1 MIVESLAATAV
12 IFLLIMIVTQVA
24 FVVVARDTAQTAVAA
39 AARRAGRPGS
49 DAGIEAVRLE
59 GELARIVPGASSVSA
74 SIESGDVDVT
84 ARAVIRWLPPG
95 PDLIPITLHAAST
108 APRVVPP

>member
-12 IFLLIMIVTQVA
+12 IFLLIVIVTQVA
-24 FVVVARDTAQTAVAA
+24 FIVVARDTAQTAVAA

-49 DAGIEAVRLE
+49 NLDVETVRLE
-59 GELARIVPGASSVSA
+59 SELARIVPGASNVNA
-74 SIESGDVDVT
+74 FIESDGAGVT
-84 ARAVIRWLPPG
+84 ARADIRWLPPG

-108 APRVVPP
+108 APIVVPP

>member
-12 IFLLIMIVTQVA
+12 IFLLIVIVTQVA

-49 DAGIEAVRLE
+49 DLGVEAVRLE
-59 GELARIVPGASSVSA
+59 GELARIVPGASSVA
-74 SIESGDVDVT
+74 AFVESDGVAVT
-84 ARAVIRWLPPG
+84 ARAAIRWLPPG
-95 PDLIPITLHAAST
+95 PDLIPITLHASST
-108 APRVVPP
+108 APIVVPP

>member
-1 MIVESLAATAV
+1 MIIESLAATAV

-49 DAGIEAVRLE
+49 DLGAEVVRLE
-59 GELARIVPGASSVSA
+59 GELARIVPGASIVNA
-74 SIESGDVDVT
+74 SIEFDGVGVT
-84 ARAVIRWLPPG
+84 AQAAIRWLPPG
-95 PDLIPITLHAAST
+95 PDLIPITLRAAST
-108 APRVVPP
+108 APVVVPP

>member
-12 IFLLIMIVTQVA
+12 IFLLIVIVTQVA
-24 FVVVARDTAQTAVAA
+24 FVVVARDAAQTAVAA

-49 DAGIEAVRLE
+49 DLNNEAVRLE
-59 GELARIVPGASSVSA
+59 AEIARIVPGASAVSA
-74 SIESGDVDVT
+74 SIEPNGSGIT
-84 ARAVIRWLPPG
+84 ARAAIRWLPPG
-95 PDLIPITLHAAST
+95 PDLIPITINAAST

>member
-12 IFLLIMIVTQVA
+12 IFLLIVIVTQVA

-49 DAGIEAVRLE
+49 DLGVEAARLE
-59 GELARIVPGASSVSA
+59 GELARIVPGASDVNA
-74 SIESGDVDVT
+74 IVESDGDGVT
-84 ARAVIRWLPPG
+84 ARAAIRWLPPG
-95 PDLIPITLHAAST
+95 PDLVPITIRAAST
-108 APRVVPP
+108 APLVVPP

>member
-12 IFLLIMIVTQVA
+12 IFLLIVIITQVA

-49 DAGIEAVRLE
+49 DLGIEVSRLKD
-59 GELARIVPGASSVSA
+59 ELARIVPGASDVNA
-74 SIESGDVDVT
+74 FIESDGVGVT
-84 ARAVIRWLPPG
+84 ARAAIRWLPPG
-95 PDLIPITLHAAST
+95 PNLIPITLHAAST
-108 APRVVPP
+108 APIVVPP

>member
-12 IFLLIMIVTQVA
+12 IFLLIVIVTQVA

-39 AARRAGRPGS
+39 AARRAGRPGG
-49 DAGIEAVRLE
+49 DLGVEAARLE
-59 GELARIVPGASSVSA
+59 GELARIVPGAADVSA
-74 SIESGDVDVT
+74 SIESDGDGVT

-95 PDLIPITLHAAST
+95 PDLIPITLHSAST
-108 APRVVPP
+108 APLVVPP